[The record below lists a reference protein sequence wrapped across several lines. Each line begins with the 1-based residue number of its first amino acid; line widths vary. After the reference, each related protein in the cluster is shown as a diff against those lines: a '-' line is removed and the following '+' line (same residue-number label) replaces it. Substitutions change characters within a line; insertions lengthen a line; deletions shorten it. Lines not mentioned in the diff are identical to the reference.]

1 MAVLAKICGLNSPE
15 AVEAALE
22 GGAGYLGFVFYPPS
36 PRAVTP
42 EQAAA
47 LAQPV
52 PPGIAKVGLFVDA
65 DDDTIRQAVRTVD
78 LDMIQLHG
86 KENARRV
93 KAVRNTFFKTV
104 IKAVKISTKADL
116 SAAKPF
122 EDIADWLMFDAKV
135 ERRGA
140 LPGGN
145 GVAFDW
151 SILKGAQVDCPWML
165 SGGLNP
171 DNLVEAVRMTGAMA
185 VDVSSGVEDSP
196 GVKNPAKI
204 KAFLDAARAAEML

>member
-1 MAVLAKICGLNSPE
+1 MAVLAKICGLNTPE
-15 AVEAALE
+15 AVAASLD

-42 EQAAA
+42 EQAAE
-47 LAQPV
+47 LAQPI

-65 DDDTIRQAVRTVD
+65 NDETIARAIAIAD

-86 KENARRV
+86 KETAKRV
-93 KAVRNTFFKTV
+93 AAVRGKFFKTV
-104 IKAVKISTKADL
+104 IKAVKVSTKKDL
-116 SAAKPF
+116 AAAKPF
-122 EDIADWLMFDAKV
+122 EEIADWLMFDAKV

-151 SILKGAQVDCPWML
+151 SILKGAKLDCPWIL

-171 DNLVEAVRMTGAMA
+171 GNVIEAVAATGAIA

-196 GVKNPAKI
+196 GVKNPDKI
-204 KAFLDAARAAEML
+204 RAFLEAAKAAEML

>member
-1 MAVLAKICGLNSPE
+1 MAVLAKICGLNSPD
-15 AVEAALE
+15 AVNAALD

-36 PRAVTP
+36 PRAVSP

-47 LAQPV
+47 LAAEI
-52 PPGIAKVGLFVDA
+52 PPGTAKVGLFVDA
-65 DDDTIRQAVRTVD
+65 DDETIARAVAIAD

-86 KENARRV
+86 KETARRV
-93 KAVRNTFFKTV
+93 AAVRNKFFKTV
-104 IKAVKISTKADL
+104 IKAIKVSAKKDL
-116 SAAKPF
+116 AAAKPF
-122 EDIADWLMFDAKV
+122 EEIADWLMFDAKV

-151 SILKGAQVDCPWML
+151 TILKGTRFDCPWIL
-165 SGGLNP
+165 SGGLNAE
-171 DNLVEAVRMTGAMA
+171 NVGAAVAATGAIA

-196 GVKNPAKI
+196 GVKNPGKI
-204 KAFLDAARAAEML
+204 RAFLDAARAAEML

>member
-1 MAVLAKICGLNSPE
+1 MAVLAKICGLNTPE
-15 AVEAALE
+15 AVAAALD

-42 EQAAA
+42 EQAAE
-47 LAQPV
+47 LAQPI

-65 DDDTIRQAVRTVD
+65 NDETIARAIAIAD

-86 KENARRV
+86 KETAKRV
-93 KAVRNTFFKTV
+93 AAVRGKFFKTV
-104 IKAVKISTKADL
+104 IKAVKVGTKKDL
-116 SAAKPF
+116 AAAKPF
-122 EDIADWLMFDAKV
+122 EEIADWLMFDAKV

-151 SILKGAQVDCPWML
+151 SILKGAKLDCPWIL

-171 DNLVEAVRMTGAMA
+171 GNVIEAVAATGAIA

-196 GVKNPAKI
+196 GVKNPDKI
-204 KAFLDAARAAEML
+204 RAFLEAAKAAEML

>member
-1 MAVLAKICGLNSPE
+1 MAVLAKICGLNTPE
-15 AVEAALE
+15 AVAAALD

-42 EQAAA
+42 AQAAE
-47 LAQPV
+47 LAQPI

-65 DDDTIRQAVRTVD
+65 NDETIARAIAIAD

-86 KENARRV
+86 KETAKRV
-93 KAVRNTFFKTV
+93 AAVRGKFFKTV
-104 IKAVKISTKADL
+104 IKAVKVSTKKDL
-116 SAAKPF
+116 TAAKPF
-122 EDIADWLMFDAKV
+122 EEIADWLMFDAKV

-145 GVAFDW
+145 GIAFDW
-151 SILKGAQVDCPWML
+151 SILKGAKLDCPWIL

-171 DNLVEAVRMTGAMA
+171 GNVIEAVAATGAIA

-196 GVKNPAKI
+196 GVKNPDKI
-204 KAFLDAARAAEML
+204 RAFLEAAKAAEML